1 MTTTSDIRV
10 SVDVGCHHHSGLPI
24 GQVLDEFDME
34 HRPEGFNL
42 FFQRIEDLQENRDGK
57 PGRKTGTE
65 NRDGKPGQ
73 I

>member
-10 SVDVGCHHHSGLPI
+10 SVDVGCHRYSVAIGLPS

-34 HRPEGFNL
+34 PW
-42 FFQRIEDLQENRDGK
+42 
-57 PGRKTGTE
+57 
-65 NRDGKPGQ
+65 GKPGQ